1 MKPTWTDEQA
11 ADATIEVLSEDF
23 EVMVMRS
30 WFKLADRVCE
40 AFVAA
45 CEAACAGNDLPL
57 KGRVA
62 DFTRGGWR
70 VVING
75 TDAEH
80 EVAGDDKCMGA
91 TVPPT
96 HLAAFW
102 HGWLA
107 GLLHPYGGTLAAGRA
122 ANEDTFIAAMR
133 ERADG

>member
-1 MKPTWTDEQA
+1 MK
-11 ADATIEVLSEDF
+11 
-23 EVMVMRS
+23 
-30 WFKLADRVCE
+30 VCE

-45 CEAACAGNDLPL
+45 CEAACSGNDLPL

-75 TDAEH
+75 TAADH
-80 EVAGDDKCMGA
+80 EVPGDGECMGA

-102 HGWLA
+102 NGWLA
-107 GLLHPYGGTLAAGRA
+107 GVLNPGGGALAAGDA
-122 ANEDTFIAAMR
+122 ANEDTFIAAMKE
-133 ERADG
+133 ERDA